1 MSVVESLFL
10 PVGFKFLRQRREYF
24 DTVHQPAQPIAL
36 CLQRSIDRLRIQS
49 RIDGGMGQ
57 ALMVQDILN
66 RREIFSGDRQ
76 VTRTG
81 PPKIVDGHILH
92 IPVSADLVPDLPHAA
107 NGPRLSVVTRE
118 DPFRS
123 AREPGQGVHHLHRE
137 RDKLRGAVFGAGL
150 FQSRV
155 VQLGSLADATF
166 TVLVEDGNVS
176 TLSDNAPVVDEELL
190 GLESFASFIF
200 SDDDKVRKIGYNGSK
215 RYVRLTITPASNTR
229 AWWIAAIAI
238 QGHPTK
244 APVS

>member
-92 IPVSADLVPDLPHAA
+92 IPVSADLVPDLLHAA
-107 NGPRLSVVTRE
+107 IGPRCPLSPGKTHSEVRGSLVNAFTTCTGSGINCEEPFLVRGFPEQSAPLASLNCSVTVLHPGPGVSYLYDQRGHSTTVYKVNPGMQWYFTSQGYVF
-118 DPFRS
+118 DPLGTPQS
-123 AREPGQGVHHLHRE
+123 
-137 RDKLRGAVFGAGL
+137 LRVPESMRYTSKA
-150 FQSRV
+150 QSR
-155 VQLGSLADATF
+155 
-166 TVLVEDGNVS
+166 
-176 TLSDNAPVVDEELL
+176 
-190 GLESFASFIF
+190 
-200 SDDDKVRKIGYNGSK
+200 
-215 RYVRLTITPASNTR
+215 
-229 AWWIAAIAI
+229 
-238 QGHPTK
+238 
-244 APVS
+244 